1 MADNQALKAQL
12 DELVERSWKI
22 PEIRA
27 RCAALAAQGIPPKI
41 LDPNWVLANRAEI
54 LNRAQQRAEEYNFVA
69 GNCARSTALA
79 VMEEFGL
86 GNMEV
91 VKALSPFPGFG
102 GTGWMCG
109 GVSGGLIAIGLF
121 LGSNDLQ
128 NHAAVAATMK
138 AGRQFMNQFE
148 KEVGA
153 VTCRKIQEDVVFGR
167 FMDPGASP
175 ENLQAFAQARGFEKC
190 SLLAGIGAR
199 VASGIIIDATQN

>member
-27 RCAALAAQGIPPKI
+27 RCAALAAQGIPPKA
-41 LDPNWVLANRAEI
+41 LDPNWLLANRGDV
-54 LNRAQQRAEEYNFVA
+54 LNRVQQRAEEYNFVA

-109 GVSGGLIAIGLF
+109 GVSGGLIALGLY

-128 NHAAVAATMK
+128 NHGAVAATMK
-138 AGRQFMNQFE
+138 AGRQFMHQFE

-175 ENLQAFAQARGFEKC
+175 ENMQAFAQARGFEKC

-199 VASGIIIDATQN
+199 VAAEIIIGSMQP

>member
-1 MADNQALKAQL
+1 VANIEALKAQL
-12 DELVERSWKI
+12 RELAERSWTI

-27 RCAALAAQGIPPKI
+27 RLASLAAQGISPRV
-41 LDPNWVLANRAEI
+41 LDAQRLLADRAGT
-54 LNRAQQRAEEYNFVA
+54 LRRVQQRAEEYNFVA

-91 VKALSPFPGFG
+91 IKALSPFPGFG
-102 GTGWMCG
+102 STGWMCG
-109 GVSGGLIAIGLF
+109 GVSGGLIAVGLC
-121 LGSNDLQ
+121 LGSNDFQ
-128 NHAAVAATMK
+128 NHAAAAASMI
-138 AGRQFMNQFE
+138 AGRRFMEEFE

-153 VTCRKIQEDVVFGR
+153 VTCRKIQEDLVFGR

-175 ENLQAFAQARGFEKC
+175 ENMQAFAQAQGFQKC

-199 VASGIIIDATQN
+199 VASGIIIDSLQT